1 VLWSLARHWL
11 SRGSSSADVRE
22 RVEQTVRFVVASE
35 GDTRH
40 AERTAAVLRE
50 LGADEELILA
60 GLLHDRGK
68 PSRTKLWHRI
78 AGVLLGRFAP
88 VVRERLARGESTF
101 ALYLDHARR
110 GAAQAQIEGRSA
122 RVVRLIARHHQ
133 SPNDA
138 DERLLARADRE
149 ALP

>member
-1 VLWSLARHWL
+1 M
-11 SRGSSSADVRE
+11 RE
-22 RVEQTVRFVVASE
+22 RVQQTVRFVVARE

-68 PSRTKLWHRI
+68 PARTRLWHRI
-78 AGVLLGRFAP
+78 AGVLLARLAP
-88 VVRERLARGESTF
+88 GVRERLARGDSTF

-110 GAAQAQIEGRSA
+110 GAAQARLEGRSP
-122 RVVRLIARHHQ
+122 RVVRLIARHHHT
-133 SPNDA
+133 PADA

-149 ALP
+149 GLP